1 MKIDSKWVDTF
12 LKQHEEDMDRKFGSF
27 GRDTYAFHICPVLK
41 MLMIRTFFYEIL
53 FDVGVDNHLKMNEI
67 RDVLDRVLFTNQN
80 IIRAFKKHSGSNAPV
95 FPNYFDDISNE
106 IKSKCMEESELY
118 LKSREVRIFSDWDI
132 RPYYIKILNELND
145 MKDLPEENI
154 FSRMIEHSEYGVYLG
169 FLLKIKIDEIEE
181 EVLIPTETER
191 LKLEQIQKKFRL
203 GIETRAKEIA
213 KHFNTELPEDSFKY
227 DV

>member
-1 MKIDSKWVDTF
+1 MIKIDAKWVDTF

-53 FDVGVDNHLKMNEI
+53 FDVGIDNHLKMNEI

-80 IIRAFKKHSGSNAPV
+80 IIRAFKKYSGSNAPV
-95 FPNYFDDISNE
+95 FPDYFDSIPIDVR
-106 IKSKCMEESELY
+106 SKFMEESESY
-118 LKSREVRIFSDWDI
+118 IKSREIRIYSDWDI
-132 RPYYIKILNELND
+132 RPYYIKILNELKS
-145 MKDLPEENI
+145 MEDLPEEDI

-169 FLLKIKIDEIEE
+169 FLLKIKTDKIEE
-181 EVLIPTETER
+181 DILSPTETER
-191 LKLEQIQKKFRL
+191 RKLKQVQKKFRL

-213 KHFNTELPEDSFKY
+213 KHFNTKLPEDSFI
-227 DV
+227 